1 MQHKQLSLD
10 YPEQASITQNAVIEE
25 QLGASIDAKSD
36 CVYFSASTYT
46 SLGFGDIFAYTQY
59 VELSSVEV

>member
-25 QLGASIDAKSD
+25 QLWACIDAKSD
-36 CVYFSASTYT
+36 GVYFSASTYT
-46 SLGFGDIFAYTQY
+46 SLGFGDILPTHNMWSFP
-59 VELSSVEV
+59 V